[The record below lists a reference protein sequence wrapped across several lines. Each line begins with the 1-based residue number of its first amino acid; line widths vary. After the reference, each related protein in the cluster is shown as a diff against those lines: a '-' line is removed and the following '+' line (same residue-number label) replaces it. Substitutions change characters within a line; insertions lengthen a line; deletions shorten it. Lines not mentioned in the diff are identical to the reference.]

1 MKQLK
6 IISAKML
13 FESHFNSEDDF
24 NSLGNY
30 FQCKD
35 KLNDYCEEF
44 IELFGDRLNWHN
56 LSTVITIEQNEK
68 VIEKYSD
75 KFDWFALFDT
85 RRIWSDKIQLSEEFF
100 KKFYNIILKLP
111 FVEGY
116 EVETVKM
123 PYEIYRTINYITIN
137 LKTF

>member
-6 IISAKML
+6 LITAKML

-24 NSLGNY
+24 NSLNNY
-30 FQCKD
+30 FLCKD
-35 KLNDYCEEF
+35 KLNGYCEEF
-44 IELFGDRLNWHN
+44 IELFSDKLNWYN
-56 LSTVITIEQNEK
+56 LSKVIIIEQNEK

-85 RRIWSDKIQLSEEFF
+85 RRIWSDKIRLSEEFF

-111 FVEGY
+111 LVESY
-116 EVETVKM
+116 NVETVKM

>member
-6 IISAKML
+6 LITAKML

-24 NSLGNY
+24 NRLNNY
-30 FQCKD
+30 FQCED
-35 KLNDYCEEF
+35 KLNSYCEEF
-44 IELFGDRLNWHN
+44 IELFSDKLNWHN
-56 LSTVITIEQNEK
+56 LSKVIKVELNEK

-85 RRIWSDKIQLSEEFF
+85 RSKIHLSEGFF
-100 KKFYNIILKLP
+100 KKFYEIILKLP
-111 FVEGY
+111 VVESY
-116 EVETVKM
+116 EVETIKM
-123 PYEIYRTINYITIN
+123 PYETYRTINYITIT